1 MSKADE
7 IFGILGYEK
16 AEENIYENKIENIT
30 YKKTIENNDF
40 TTIVKIIEIY
50 NPKFYIKPFIN
61 LTEINTD
68 TYTKDSFN
76 LSVQELQAINQK
88 CKELRWLDE

>member
-7 IFGILGYEK
+7 MFESLGYEK

-30 YKKTIENNDF
+30 YKKTIEDDGF
-40 TTIVKIIEIY
+40 STIVKIIEIY

-61 LTEINTD
+61 LIAINTD
-68 TYTKDSFN
+68 TYTKDTFN
-76 LSVQELQAINQK
+76 LSVQELQAINEK
-88 CKELRWLDE
+88 VKELGWNE

>member
-30 YKKTIENNDF
+30 YKKTIEDDGF

-50 NPKFYIKPFIN
+50 NPKFYIKLFIN

-76 LSVQELQAINQK
+76 LSVQELQAINEK
-88 CKELRWLDE
+88 VKELGWLDE